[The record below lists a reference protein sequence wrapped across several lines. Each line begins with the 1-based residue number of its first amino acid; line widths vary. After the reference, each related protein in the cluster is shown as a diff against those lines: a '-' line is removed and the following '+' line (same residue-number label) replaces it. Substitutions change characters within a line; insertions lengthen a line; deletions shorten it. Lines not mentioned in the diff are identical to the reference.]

1 MLISLDAKKPMNKLI
16 DIVDVNKSFKVNRKT
31 VPVIENA
38 FMEVNEGDF
47 VVILGPSGSGKTT
60 LLHMLAGIDKPTSGS
75 IIVAGQDIATF
86 SINELSEW
94 RLNNIGI
101 IFQSYNLMP
110 FMSSLDNVALPLIF
124 AGIKKK
130 HRLAKANA
138 LLRTVGLKDKIKQ
151 DTNIL
156 SGGEQQRVTIARAL
170 INDPKILI
178 ADEPT
183 GDLDLANATEVMEI
197 IFSLYKE
204 RKTTIIMSTHNPN
217 YAKYADKVIYIKK
230 GQVSTQKGLYAKQ

>member
-1 MLISLDAKKPMNKLI
+1 MNKLI
-16 DIVDVNKSFKVNRKT
+16 DIVDVSKSFKVNRKII
-31 VPVIENA
+31 PVIENA

-130 HRLAKANA
+130 QRLAKANT
-138 LLRTVGLKDKIKQ
+138 LLRTVGLKEKIKQ
-151 DTNIL
+151 DTNLL
-156 SGGEQQRVTIARAL
+156 SGGEQQRVAIARAL

-197 IFSLYKE
+197 IYSLYKE
-204 RKTTIIMSTHNPN
+204 HKTTIIMSTHNPN
-217 YAKYADKVIYIKK
+217 YAKYADKVICIKK
-230 GQVSTQKGLYAKQ
+230 GQVSTQKGFYAKQ

>member
-1 MLISLDAKKPMNKLI
+1 MEKLI
-16 DIVDVNKSFKVNRKT
+16 EVVDVCKSFKVHKKFI
-31 VPVIENA
+31 PVINNA
-38 FMEVNEGDF
+38 FMEINEGDF

-75 IIVAGQDIATF
+75 IIIAGQDIAEF

-94 RLNNIGI
+94 RLCNIGI

-110 FMSSLDNVALPLIF
+110 FMSALDNVVLPLIF
-124 AGIKKK
+124 NGTHKKQ
-130 HRLAKANA
+130 RLAKANA
-138 LLRTVGLKDKIKQ
+138 LLKTVGLKDKAKQ
-151 DTNIL
+151 DANLL

-183 GDLDLANATEVMEI
+183 GDLDMANATEVMEI
-197 IFSLYKE
+197 IYALYKE
-204 RKTTIIMSTHNPN
+204 HKTTIIMSTHNPN

-230 GQVSTQKGLYAKQ
+230 GQVSTQKGLYAK

>member
-1 MLISLDAKKPMNKLI
+1 MNKLI
-16 DIVDVNKSFKVNRKT
+16 EIVDVSKSFKVKRKII
-31 VPVIENA
+31 PVIENA

-60 LLHMLAGIDKPTSGS
+60 LLHMIAGIDKPTSGS
-75 IIVAGQDIATF
+75 IVIAGQDITTL
-86 SINELSEW
+86 SINELSQW

-101 IFQSYNLMP
+101 VFQSYNLMP
-110 FMSSLDNVALPLIF
+110 YMSALDNVALPLVF
-124 AGIKKK
+124 AGIGKKQ
-130 HRLAKANA
+130 RTAKAN
-138 LLRTVGLKDKIKQ
+138 LLLKTVGLKERIRQ

-183 GDLDLANATEVMEI
+183 GDLDLANATEVMETI
-197 IFSLYKE
+197 YDLYKE
-204 RKTTIIMSTHNPN
+204 HKTTIIMSTHNPN
-217 YAKYADKVIYIKK
+217 YAKYADKLIYIQNGK
-230 GQVSTQKGLYAKQ
+230 VSTQKGLYAK

>member
-1 MLISLDAKKPMNKLI
+1 MNKLI
-16 DIVDVNKSFKVNRKT
+16 EIVDVNKSFKVNRKT

-75 IIVAGQDIATF
+75 IIIAGQDIATF

-94 RLNNIGI
+94 RLCNIGI

-130 HRLAKANA
+130 QRLAKANA
-138 LLRTVGLKDKIKQ
+138 LLKTVGLKDKIKQ

-197 IFSLYKE
+197 LFTLYKE

-217 YAKYADKVIYIKK
+217 YAKYADKVIYIHK
-230 GQVSTQKGLYAKQ
+230 GHVSTQKGLYAKQ